1 MKIRREVKVGLYALL
16 MMVALYWGINFLR
29 GRDIFNRANTYFA
42 IYDQVGGIQRSSP
55 IVVRGYRVGVV
66 SGIHFDTRHPDRVVL
81 EFSVNSRFHIP
92 ENSQARIFSDGL
104 LGGRAIE
111 IVMGNSERMLRNRD
125 TLHSSMD
132 RDLLEMAGSELEFI
146 KLKLGS
152 VADALTKTLTS
163 VNKIL
168 EENDANITG
177 MMSNLSQTT
186 ASLNSFMAAESRNLS
201 AIVANINSLT
211 ATLSRN
217 TGHIDTM
224 MSGLGTFSRRLGEMD
239 VKAIGDNLTAVSER
253 LDSILAAV
261 EGGDGTLGRLVND
274 TALYG
279 SLQEASCNL
288 SLLLEDIREHPGRY
302 INISV
307 FGRRSN

>member
-29 GRDIFNRANTYFA
+29 GRDIFNRTNTYFA
-42 IYDQVGGIQRSSP
+42 TYDQVSGIQRSSP

-81 EFSVNSRFHIP
+81 EFSINSRFHIP

-104 LGGRAIE
+104 LGGRAVE

-132 RDLLEMAGSELEFI
+132 RDLLERAGSELEFI
-146 KLKLGS
+146 QQKFGA

-163 VNKIL
+163 INKIL
-168 EENDANITG
+168 EKNDANISG
-177 MMSNLSQTT
+177 MMSNLSETT
-186 ASLNSFMAAESRNLS
+186 ASLNSFMSTERRNLS
-201 AIVANINSLT
+201 AIVSNINSLT
-211 ATLSRN
+211 ETLRRN

-224 MSGLGTFSRRLGEMD
+224 MHGLSAFGQRLAETD
-239 VKAIGDNLTAVSER
+239 IKAIGDNLTAVSER

-261 EGGDGTLGRLVND
+261 ESGDGTLGRLVHD
-274 TALYG
+274 TALYD

-288 SLLLEDIREHPGRY
+288 SLLLEDIRQHPGRY